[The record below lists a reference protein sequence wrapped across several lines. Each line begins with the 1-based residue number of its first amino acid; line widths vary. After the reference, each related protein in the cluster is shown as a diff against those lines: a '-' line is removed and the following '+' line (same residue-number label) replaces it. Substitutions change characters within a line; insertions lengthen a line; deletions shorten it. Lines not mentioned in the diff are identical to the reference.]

1 MKPQFSTCW
10 MLHWTPHIRS
20 SFIYISWRHDFTD
33 NTTTGVIVVKDG
45 KNSSTYSRICHRQEE
60 APPSGTMGGCP
71 FSTFWGLQQKEGHDD
86 RNQGKTGKST
96 HWLQR
101 ERGEPLLMSCGLWAP
116 QECFQPTCE
125 VQWQDACRLGSSQG
139 MYNMVCTPVRNV
151 QYPWRGHGNWIMLL
165 KGHRDVCIP
174 FKSRGCWIIYALQ
187 AQFLRCWCSGLT
199 YASDGVVPV
208 INFWNKI

>member
-1 MKPQFSTCW
+1 MHSKIRLIFIPAE
-10 MLHWTPHIRS
+10 LPRS
-20 SFIYISWRHDFTD
+20 SRRSSTIRYNGRLPVFNILGPTAEGRSWRQ
-33 NTTTGVIVVKDG
+33 KPR
-45 KNSSTYSRICHRQEE
+45 KNR
-60 APPSGTMGGCP
+60 
-71 FSTFWGLQQKEGHDD
+71 KEC
-86 RNQGKTGKST
+86 T

-151 QYPWRGHGNWIMLL
+151 QYPWRGHGNRIMLL

-174 FKSRGCWIIYALQ
+174 LKSRGCWVIYALQ

-208 INFWNKI
+208 NNFWNKI